1 VSMTEMFPI
10 KNRLHAG
17 EVVAGPWCVIPSPD
31 VIHIFARAGADFVII
46 DMEHGPMSFET
57 AAAMT
62 RAAEAGGSA
71 PLIRVAGNGE
81 EAILH
86 ALDIG
91 AHGVIIPHI
100 ESLEDA
106 GDAIAHT
113 KYHPMGRRGFSPFTP
128 AGGYSLDRVA
138 DHAVVQNARTLVG
151 LILEGEEGIES
162 LDEILSI
169 PDIREKVDLIYIG
182 AYDLSQALGHPGE
195 VDHPEVRRRMQEC
208 MKRIRKSGI
217 AGGGY
222 VAKDGKDVE
231 WMVGSGMQFVTLLP
245 DCTLLYH
252 AMEARY
258 GDLHRALSRERRA
271 SR

>member
-1 VSMTEMFPI
+1 M
-10 KNRLHAG
+10 A
-17 EVVAGPWCVIPSPD
+17 
-31 VIHIFARAGADFVII
+31 
-46 DMEHGPMSFET
+46 
-57 AAAMT
+57 

-71 PLIRVAGNGE
+71 PLVRVAGNDE

-91 AHGVIIPHI
+91 AHGVILPHI

-106 GDAIAHT
+106 RNAIAHA
-113 KYHPMGRRGFSPFTP
+113 KYHPLGKRGFSPFTP
-128 AGGYSLDRVA
+128 AGGYSLGNVA
-138 DHAVVQNARTLVG
+138 GHAAMQNARTLVG
-151 LILEGEEGIES
+151 LILEGKEGIGS

-169 PDIREKVDLIYIG
+169 PGIQEKVDLIYIG
-182 AYDLSQALGHPGE
+182 AYDLSQALGHPGQ
-195 VDHPEVRRRMQEC
+195 VDHPEVRRWMQEC

-231 WMVGSGMQFVTLLP
+231 WMVKSGMQFVTLLP

-252 AMEARY
+252 AIETRY
-258 GDLHRALSRERRA
+258 GDLRRALGRQRKA
-271 SR
+271 SQ